1 MMANA
6 VAAVVS
12 LLVGGILAI
21 GVVLT
26 RWPAVH
32 WLAADTFYMVLTAHG
47 IDMLIFWI
55 IFFEIAVLYFCSST
69 LLRCRIATPRWPGS
83 RFALML
89 IGAVM
94 NNVAVFQGGS
104 SVMMTSYVPMM
115 AAPSF
120 YLGLILFAV
129 GALIGCFVFFGTL
142 VIAKRDKTYQG
153 SVPLVTFGAI
163 TAAIIAVFT
172 IASGAIILIPTFL
185 MSIGVVKAVDPLVY
199 RTIWWAFGHSSQQI
213 NVAAHI
219 SIWYAVAAIAFGAK
233 PMSERVSRGAFLLY
247 ILFLQLASA
256 HHLLADPGLSTNW
269 KVVNT
274 SYFMYFAV
282 LASMIHGLTIPGAIE
297 VAQREKGYNQGLFEW
312 LRKAPWGNPVFS
324 GMFISLIGFG
334 FLGGISGVMMGTE
347 QLNMIIHNTIY
358 VPGHFHATVVIGTTL
373 SFMALTYFLIPVL
386 FKREMINPG
395 LAKLQPYLFG
405 LSMYFFCL
413 VMMGA
418 GTLGVSRRHWDMA
431 LNGAAAGLRVAGRRL
446 PDDGPGRHRRRGG
459 HRRRARSTSTS
470 PSARCCGARSWTQR
484 ARPARCSRR
493 SRRPRRRGG
502 AGLRF
507 GRVRG
512 AGHVRAGHGVP
523 GGVRAVLLH
532 QLEVPVPGLGTESD
546 VPRRSACGASPAGGA
561 DQRQPAKPDPRWP
574 RGQPCN
580 SRATSWAC
588 SSCASAW

>member
-1 MMANA
+1 MTTTYRTCPRSGLQFEDQAEKLMMVNA
-6 VAAVVS
+6 VTAVVA
-12 LLVGGILAI
+12 LLVGGLLAI
-21 GVVLT
+21 GIVLT

-55 IFFEIAVLYFCSST
+55 IFFEVAVLYFCSST
-69 LLRCRIATPRWPGS
+69 LLRCRLATPKIAWVS
-83 RFALML
+83 FVLML
-89 IGAVM
+89 VGAVM
-94 NNVAVFQGGS
+94 NNAAVFDGGS

-115 AAPSF
+115 ASPWF

-129 GALIGCFVFFGTL
+129 GTLIACFVFFGTL
-142 VIAKRDKTYQG
+142 VVAKRDKTYQG

-185 MSIGVVKAVDPLVY
+185 MSVGVVKEVDPLIY

-256 HHLLADPGLSTNW
+256 HHLLADPGMSTEW

-282 LASMIHGLTIPGAIE
+282 
-297 VAQREKGYNQGLFEW
+297 VAQRAKGYNKGLFEW

-358 VPGHFHATVVIGTTL
+358 VPGHFHATVVVGTTL

-386 FKREMINPG
+386 FKREMINPR
-395 LAKLQPYLFG
+395 LVKFQPYMFG

-418 GTLGVSRRHWDMA
+418 GTLGVSRRHWDMSFS
-431 LNGAAAGLRVAGRRL
+431 GAAMAYEWPGAAYLMMGLVGIAGISAIVGGGIYIYVTVGSLLWGKKLEQGSVSSQFTAIPPTAPTVVAQSYGSA
-446 PDDGPGRHRRRGG
+446 GFAAPGTFTL
-459 HRRRARSTSTS
+459 AMVFLVSFVLYYFINWKYLSQV
-470 PSARCCGARSWTQR
+470 W
-484 ARPARCSRR
+484 
-493 SRRPRRRGG
+493 
-502 AGLRF
+502 GL
-507 GRVRG
+507 
-512 AGHVRAGHGVP
+512 
-523 GGVRAVLLH
+523 
-532 QLEVPVPGLGTESD
+532 S
-546 VPRRSACGASPAGGA
+546 
-561 DQRQPAKPDPRWP
+561 
-574 RGQPCN
+574 
-580 SRATSWAC
+580 
-588 SSCASAW
+588 